1 MSFIND
7 QPTCKNYYY
16 LCKLFIWSLIRAGR
30 RRCKKLLCVISHH
43 FLALAHFLLII
54 SSLPKVCKKV
64 KKFWFSITTF
74 PRLRR
79 RRVHSLIQHAPHSL
93 SALQKR
99 GEFLCSLSR
108 MTQCLKIPKIV
119 PICLYRVENR
129 IRLLKSWETPS
140 NHFCQLRQFGWNFQT
155 LWMMALET

>member
-74 PRLRR
+74 PRRR
-79 RRVHSLIQHAPHSL
+79 RRVHSHIQHAPHSL

-119 PICLYRVENR
+119 PICLVYRVENR
-129 IRLLKSWETPS
+129 IRILKSWETPS
-140 NHFCQLRQFGWNFQT
+140 NHFCQLRQFGLNFQT

>member
-1 MSFIND
+1 MQELLLLMQTFYLKSHSRRAAAMQKIALRNFPSFSC
-7 QPTCKNYYY
+7 T
-16 LCKLFIWSLIRAGR
+16 S
-30 RRCKKLLCVISHH
+30 
-43 FLALAHFLLII
+43 
-54 SSLPKVCKKV
+54 
-64 KKFWFSITTF
+64 TF
-74 PRLRR
+74 PLNNQQSPK
-79 RRVHSLIQHAPHSL
+79 SLQEGEEILIFHYYISASSSSSCALPFIQHAPHSL

-129 IRLLKSWETPS
+129 IRLLKSRETPS